1 MSSRSTGPLPPVFF
15 LAGLLLQW
23 GLHSLLPVVRV
34 LSREWA
40 IFGVPLIGIGL
51 VVMVVAGRQFRTAQT
66 GINPFEKPSALVAT
80 GPFSASRNPMYLCM
94 VLILLGA
101 AIAWG
106 TMSPFLI
113 LPPFVLVLSRRFI
126 SVEEAAMSEAFGAEY
141 EEYKKRVRR
150 WI

>member
-1 MSSRSTGPLPPVFF
+1 
-15 LAGLLLQW
+15 
-23 GLHSLLPVVRV
+23 
-34 LSREWA
+34 
-40 IFGVPLIGIGL
+40 
-51 VVMVVAGRQFRTAQT
+51 
-66 GINPFEKPSALVAT
+66 
-80 GPFSASRNPMYLCM
+80 MYLCM

-113 LPPFVLVLSRRFI
+113 LPLFVLVLSRRFI